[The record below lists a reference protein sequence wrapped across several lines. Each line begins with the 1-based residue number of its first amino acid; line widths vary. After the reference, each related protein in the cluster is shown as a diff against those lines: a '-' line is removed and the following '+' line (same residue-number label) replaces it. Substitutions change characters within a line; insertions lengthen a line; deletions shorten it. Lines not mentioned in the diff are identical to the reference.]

1 MGDTLK
7 ILLSRTFFFSKIVLN
22 YIYSDSEYKMK
33 PGRNETIN
41 MGKWKGNE
49 SCPDPM
55 ILFESIVFKLD
66 DLVERITYEFFEEE
80 SQGI

>member
-1 MGDTLK
+1 
-7 ILLSRTFFFSKIVLN
+7 
-22 YIYSDSEYKMK
+22 MK

-41 MGKWKGNE
+41 MGKWKGNV

-80 SQGI
+80 SQGIQNKRVKNDEKNFEFPNFFLTRKFGT

>member
-1 MGDTLK
+1 
-7 ILLSRTFFFSKIVLN
+7 
-22 YIYSDSEYKMK
+22 MK